1 MAPWTG
7 VRAATE
13 FGHDCM
19 QAPWE
24 PEGYRITSTP
34 SEDCLFLN
42 VWTPSM
48 SSDPKLPVMVWI
60 YGGGWVN
67 GGSCPHIYDGAQFAK
82 LGVVFVSFNY
92 RLGRFGYFG
101 HPALSAESPSGPLG
115 NYGYMDQTAALKWVQ
130 ENIAA
135 FGGDPKR
142 VTLFGESAGGGS
154 VLAMMISPMARG
166 LFQQAI
172 IESAPVRDSTAG
184 LPQLM
189 IRTTPTTLRR

>member
-1 MAPWTG
+1 
-7 VRAATE
+7 
-13 FGHDCM
+13 
-19 QAPWE
+19 
-24 PEGYRITSTP
+24 
-34 SEDCLFLN
+34 
-42 VWTPSM
+42 
-48 SSDPKLPVMVWI
+48 MVA
-60 YGGGWVN
+60 
-67 GGSCPHIYDGAQFAK
+67 GGSMEAAPHISTMAQFAK

-115 NYGYMDQTAALKWVQ
+115 NDGYMDQTAALKWVQ
-130 ENIAA
+130 QNIAA

-172 IESAPVRDSTAG
+172 IESAPARDSTAG

-189 IRTTPTTLRR
+189 GKAGFLSKPTSESADWPLQNRKEFPGQTARLSTPCASCPRTPFSTGST